1 MSVKPITFKRSELK
15 EVRKKLGQYVMSLEG
30 YKKLDDEN
38 VMKVKGKALNT
49 FIGMIRT
56 DMPRLAIEAFP

>member
-1 MSVKPITFKRSELK
+1 MKPICYKRVEL
-15 EVRKKLGQYVMSLEG
+15 EAIRQKLGKYVMSLEG

-49 FIGMIRT
+49 FLGMVKT

>member
-1 MSVKPITFKRSELK
+1 MSIKPITFKRIHLE

-30 YKKLDDEN
+30 YKKLNDEN

-49 FIGMIRT
+49 FIGMIKT